1 VAATDVPLRLIRHQR
16 AMLPATLRLLW
27 RSVLPRRG
35 APVPQAGRL
44 AIERTIAAPADEL
57 VSRYLAWCGA
67 GDRYADS
74 LPPHM
79 VAQWGVPLVSAVLLQ
94 LPWRPISVVNQGVRL
109 RVHGA
114 LPRGAPLQVRAV
126 LQSVEEVPGRV
137 KIGVL
142 IATGTVQQPLLVET
156 TLHMSFVLP
165 GPRAPRP
172 AARHGEETA
181 WRSVGSWR
189 ARAGDGLRFALLTGD
204 FNPIH
209 WCGPLARRSVF
220 KGLVLHGF
228 GSLARSYEL
237 LPPAL
242 RHEIEVRFLRPVPL
256 EGAEFRVELAQP
268 DTAGWRTL
276 RLAGGD
282 GAVHLAGR
290 CR

>member
-1 VAATDVPLRLIRHQR
+1 MAPTNVPLRLIRHQG

-27 RSVLPRRG
+27 RSVLPRRS

-57 VSRYLAWCGA
+57 VAHYLAWCGA
-67 GDRYADS
+67 EGRYPDS

-79 VAQWGVPLVSAVLLQ
+79 VAQWGVPLVSALLLQ
-94 LPWRPISVVNQGVRL
+94 LPFRPISVVNQGVLL

-114 LPRGAPLQVRAV
+114 LPRAVPLQVRAV
-126 LQSVEEVPGRV
+126 LQSVEKVPGRV
-137 KIGVL
+137 KIDVL
-142 IATGTVQQPLLVET
+142 IITGTAQQPLLVET
-156 TLHMSFVLP
+156 TLRMSFMLP
-165 GPRAPRP
+165 GPRAPKP
-172 AARHGEETA
+172 AASLRQEA
-181 WRSVGSWR
+181 VWRTVGSWR
-189 ARAGDGLRFALLTGD
+189 AHDGDGLRFALLTGD

-237 LPPAL
+237 LPPGL
-242 RHEIEVRFLRPVPL
+242 RHEIDVRFLRPVPL
-256 EGAEFRVELAQP
+256 DGAELHVELDDA
-268 DTAGWRTL
+268 DILGGHAL
-276 RLAGGD
+276 RLAGGA